1 MTLFFSYFIFNP
13 AITRNFNEI
22 VKTCDEDKGSPMN
35 IKSFLLLFVGGIVV
49 GLFLPVLM
57 KHLNLQF
64 FTELGTAV
72 TSFFAA
78 LFAAVGRFLR
88 KRVEFYGGIQGP
100 EVVAAKKVDPREQQ
114 INDSAQMIRTILLS
128 IKGLLQRTGQAASNS
143 SSTLGDVRTTIDDI
157 KVPQDL
163 DKIHDLLV
171 QEIDRMIASNTNLKE
186 ELARSQDSLEE
197 QRRQIES
204 LKTAV
209 RIDGLTQLA
218 NRVYFD
224 EKLVEMIRLRG
235 RYHDPFSMLMVD
247 VDDFKLINDTL
258 GHQAGDRILR
268 GIAIKLRASIRGSD
282 FIARFGGDEF
292 ALILPKTQVKTA
304 GEVGGKICRALRE
317 SHFILD
323 GKEFTITLS
332 IGVTE
337 VTPWDTPET
346 LIKRADYALY
356 QAKQEGRNRTIIAE
370 TPLEKNENPRE

>member
-1 MTLFFSYFIFNP
+1 
-13 AITRNFNEI
+13 
-22 VKTCDEDKGSPMN
+22 MN
-35 IKSFLLLFVGGIVV
+35 IISFLLSFVGGIIA
-49 GLFLPVLM
+49 GLFLPPMIRL
-57 KHLNLQF
+57 LNLQF
-64 FTELGTAV
+64 FTELAKVVTNSFTA
-72 TSFFAA
+72 
-78 LFAAVGRFLR
+78 LLGPVGRFLR
-88 KRVEFYGGIQGP
+88 KRWEFHRGIQWAA
-100 EVVAAKKVDPREQQ
+100 VAAAQKVDPREQQ

-128 IKGLLQRTGQAASNS
+128 ITGLIQRTGQAASNS

-171 QEIDRMIASNTNLKE
+171 QEIDRMISSNTNLKE

-235 RYHDPFSMLMVD
+235 RYNDPFSLLMVD

-304 GEVGGKICRALRE
+304 GEVGGKICLALRG

-356 QAKQEGRNRTIIAE
+356 QATQGGRNRTIIAE
-370 TPLEKNENPRE
+370 TPLEKNESPRE